1 MFLMVFFFLDKKR
14 LSEGGGLVLFESF
27 VFIPAFS
34 HLLHYFFKMSSNE
47 LISRCPSSVVDIALT

>member
-1 MFLMVFFFLDKKR
+1 MFIMVFGFFFDKKR

-34 HLLHYFFKMSSNE
+34 HLLHYFSKCLQMS
-47 LISRCPSSVVDIALT
+47 